1 MKTTR
6 PLTSRRLLSLFAAFV
21 ALTVCC
27 TAFRGIAA
35 EPAGTNAPPCK
46 ACADGKKTDA
56 AKPAAVSDD
65 GWKSLFDGKSLKG
78 WKPTS
83 FIGKGKVEVK
93 DGAIVL
99 GVGNDLTGISLVDTN
114 SLPRVN
120 YEVELEAKRAAGS
133 DFFCGLTF
141 PVGKAHCT
149 LVLGGWG
156 GSVVGISCIDGMD
169 ASENETTKSME
180 FVKDRW
186 YAIRVRVTSEK
197 IECWIDK
204 EQVADVTTTGKK
216 ISMRFGEIEDSAPF
230 GIATYDT
237 AGVLRN
243 LRMRRIE

>member
-1 MKTTR
+1 MKTPR
-6 PLTSRRLLSLFAAFV
+6 ILNHHRLLSLLAAFV
-21 ALTVCC
+21 ASAVCC
-27 TAFRGIAA
+27 VALHAA
-35 EPAGTNAPPCK
+35 EPAGANAPACK
-46 ACADGKKTDA
+46 TCVDAKKADA
-56 AKPAAVSDD
+56 EKPATAGND
-65 GWKSLFDGKSLKG
+65 GCRSLFDGKSLKG
-78 WKPTS
+78 WKPTN

-93 DGAIVL
+93 DGCIFL
-99 GVGNDLTGISLVDTN
+99 GAGNDLTGVSFVDTN
-114 SLPRVN
+114 SLPRMD
-120 YEVELEAKRAAGS
+120 YEIELEGKRVSGC

-204 EQVADVTTTGKK
+204 ELVADVTTTGKK